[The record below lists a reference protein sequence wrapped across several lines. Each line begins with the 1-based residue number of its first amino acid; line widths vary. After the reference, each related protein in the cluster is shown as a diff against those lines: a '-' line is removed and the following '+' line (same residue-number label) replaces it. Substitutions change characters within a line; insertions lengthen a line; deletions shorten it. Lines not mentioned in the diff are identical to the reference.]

1 MKGITLDRRKNG
13 DIRARFTGP
22 DGKRISW
29 NTHARDKAEAMRRAG
44 EELARRKGPSAAA
57 PPPAAPSAPSG
68 PLPAVASPRRP
79 LGAAFARVLQL
90 PAPPGLASTAAPAAA
105 VELVAKPDEI
115 TPPAAPAPAADEG
128 AELAK
133 VRRVHQVV
141 GKSATNLIEGILAR
155 TCRFAG
161 REPEEMDEDERALIA
176 EGCSEIAAEYLGK
189 KKLTPAGKV
198 IAGSVCA
205 GVGMYM
211 GGKPIPKKPAPV
223 LQLVPPA
230 AQPAPAPAV
239 DRPPPA
245 PPPPPPAPAAA
256 AEPPSPDGGARV

>member
-1 MKGITLDRRKNG
+1 MRTGLTLDKRKNG
-13 DIRARFTGP
+13 EWRARFTGP

-29 NTHARDKAEAMRRAG
+29 NTHARDKAEASRRAG

-57 PPPAAPSAPSG
+57 PPPAAPTAPSG
-68 PLPAVASPRRP
+68 PLPAEASPRRP
-79 LGAAFARVLQL
+79 LGEAFARVLQL
-90 PAPPGLASTAAPAAA
+90 PAPPPASLAAPAAAA
-105 VELVAKPDEI
+105 VELVAKPEI
-115 TPPAAPAPAADEG
+115 MPAPAPAADEG

-161 REPEEMDEDERALIA
+161 REPEEMDDDERALIA

-189 KKLTPAGKV
+189 KKLSPGGKV
-198 IAGSVCA
+198 IAGSICA

-223 LQLVPPA
+223 LQLVPQE
-230 AQPAPAPAV
+230 QPAPAPAA
-239 DRPPPA
+239 DRAAPPA
-245 PPPPPPAPAAA
+245 PPPPAAAAA
-256 AEPPSPDGGARV
+256 AEPPSPDGGARD